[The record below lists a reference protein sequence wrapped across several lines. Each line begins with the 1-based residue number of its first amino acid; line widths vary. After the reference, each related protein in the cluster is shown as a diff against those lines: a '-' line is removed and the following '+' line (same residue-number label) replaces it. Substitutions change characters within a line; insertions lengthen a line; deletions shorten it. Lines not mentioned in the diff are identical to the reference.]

1 MSMTRAQAVESASG
15 KGLVRFRMD
24 EDLKAQA
31 EHALEQ
37 MGLSMA
43 NVMTM
48 LSRRI
53 VAEGKLPFEIYAVST
68 PLELTERA
76 VMEGRIIM
84 NNRKTRFG
92 SVEEFFDELEQGA
105 GDRQ

>member
-1 MSMTRAQAVESASG
+1 MARAQAVDTASG

-24 EDLKAQA
+24 EVLKNQA
-31 EHALEQ
+31 DAALEQ

-43 NVMTM
+43 NVVTM

-68 PLELTERA
+68 PVELTRA
-76 VMEGRIIM
+76 AMLAGRAIIH
-84 NNRKTRFG
+84 NNRARFG
-92 SVEEFFDELEQGA
+92 DAQELINAIEAETGGA
-105 GDRQ
+105 NSQ

>member
-1 MSMTRAQAVESASG
+1 MNMTRAQAVESASG

-24 EDLKAQA
+24 ENLKAQA
-31 EHALEQ
+31 DWALEQ

-76 VMEGRIIM
+76 VMEGRTIM
-84 NNRKTRFG
+84 KNRKSRFG
-92 SVEEFFDELEQGA
+92 SAKELFDELEEGA
-105 GDRQ
+105 GERR